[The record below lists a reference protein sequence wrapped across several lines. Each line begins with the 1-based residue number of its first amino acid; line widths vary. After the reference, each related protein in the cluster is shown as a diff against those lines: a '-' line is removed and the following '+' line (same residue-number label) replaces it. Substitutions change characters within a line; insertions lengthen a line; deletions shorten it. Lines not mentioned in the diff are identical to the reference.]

1 MVKIRKLASIEKG
14 LEEITRIL
22 TEEEIKKAAEQEALL
37 LAEQLM
43 KEAEAAKNLFEQDLS
58 KEVGDLKNG
67 KRDGKWIF
75 YDKKGIKEKEVLYD
89 KGEDLNYSFFDEKGT
104 KKREG
109 KLVDGKECVFVI
121 FDKNNIAKC
130 SIESAYRKKKINFN
144 KPISCHLYPV
154 RVVKYD
160 SFTAVN
166 VDSWHVCKPACECG
180 IELNVPVFKFLK
192 DAIVRSW
199 GLDFFIQLDSV
210 YDEFF
215 NEKNQ
220 NNIL

>member
-1 MVKIRKLASIEKG
+1 MVEIEDKIISDELFEKKFVCDLQKCKGGCCVEGDSGAPLNSNEIKDITKNLSTIKSEMSPKG
-14 LEEITRIL
+14 LNA
-22 TEEEIKKAAEQEALL
+22 IKK
-37 LAEQLM
+37 
-43 KEAEAAKNLFEQDLS
+43 NNFHYIDS
-58 KEVGDLKNG
+58 DGDK
-67 KRDGKWIF
+67 
-75 YDKKGIKEKEVLYD
+75 V
-89 KGEDLNYSFFDEKGT
+89 T
-104 KKREG
+104 
-109 KLVDGKECVFVI
+109 KLVDGKECVFVV

-199 GLDFFIQLDSV
+199 GLDFFSKLDSV
-210 YDEFF
+210 YDAFF
-215 NEKNQ
+215 NEKKSK
-220 NNIL
+220 

>member
-1 MVKIRKLASIEKG
+1 MVEIEDKIISDELFEKKFVCDLQKCKGGCCVEGDSGAPLNSNEIKDITKNLSTIKSEMSPKG
-14 LEEITRIL
+14 LNA
-22 TEEEIKKAAEQEALL
+22 IKK
-37 LAEQLM
+37 
-43 KEAEAAKNLFEQDLS
+43 NNFHYIDS
-58 KEVGDLKNG
+58 DGDK
-67 KRDGKWIF
+67 
-75 YDKKGIKEKEVLYD
+75 V
-89 KGEDLNYSFFDEKGT
+89 T
-104 KKREG
+104 

-199 GLDFFIQLDSV
+199 GLDFFSKLDSV
-210 YDEFF
+210 YDAFF
-215 NEKNQ
+215 NEKKSK
-220 NNIL
+220 